1 MSTEKILSNLR
12 FADDVALL
20 NETTKQME
28 KHMNNLNS
36 ESMKVGLKIHKG
48 KTKYMTNHAD
58 SEDILID
65 QQKIEKVTEFKYLGQ
80 TTHLKDTTKEEI
92 YARIRAAWSCFG
104 KNKEILQD
112 NQLPISLKKQ
122 VMDQCILPTMTYG
135 CQTWSLNKQMTN
147 KLRTAQR
154 AMERKMLD
162 LKLKDKIPCAEIR
175 KRTKIIDII
184 EYTLKQKWKWASHIA
199 RLKDNRWT
207 RRCTEWQPRR
217 GKRSR
222 GRPSRRWQ
230 DDITEKEGTTW
241 IRKATDRRRWKTLME
256 GYILQWMDKAWM
268 RWDEKDSHISST
280 LADATHF
287 YCPLSIFKPP
297 VYQLVCRTYV
307 SGKHM
312 WLRTHTLSLSLSFCV
327 YVAGYVCI
335 RVRPRQRVWSVWT
348 VAGLSLICFGS
359 DFFFS
364 GNSPILSQFDFCG
377 YWCWSVIR
385 INNLIK

>member
-1 MSTEKILSNLR
+1 
-12 FADDVALL
+12 
-20 NETTKQME
+20 
-28 KHMNNLNS
+28 MNNLNS

-48 KTKYMTNHAD
+48 KTKYMTNYAD
-58 SEDILID
+58 SEDILIG

-80 TTHLKDTTKEEI
+80 TTHLKDTTKEQI

-112 NQLPISLKKQ
+112 KQLPISLKKQ

-162 LKLKDKIPCAEIR
+162 LKLKDKIPCVEIR

-184 EYTLKQKWKWASHIA
+184 EYTLKQEWKWAGHIA

-256 GYILQWMDKAWM
+256 GYILQWMDKA
-268 RWDEKDSHISST
+268 
-280 LADATHF
+280 
-287 YCPLSIFKPP
+287 
-297 VYQLVCRTYV
+297 
-307 SGKHM
+307 
-312 WLRTHTLSLSLSFCV
+312 
-327 YVAGYVCI
+327 
-335 RVRPRQRVWSVWT
+335 
-348 VAGLSLICFGS
+348 
-359 DFFFS
+359 
-364 GNSPILSQFDFCG
+364 
-377 YWCWSVIR
+377 
-385 INNLIK
+385 